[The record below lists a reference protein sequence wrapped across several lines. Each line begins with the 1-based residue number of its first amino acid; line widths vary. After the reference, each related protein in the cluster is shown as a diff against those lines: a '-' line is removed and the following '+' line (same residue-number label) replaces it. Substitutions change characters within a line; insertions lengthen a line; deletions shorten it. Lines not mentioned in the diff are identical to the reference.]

1 MGSID
6 DKRQLLFLHGY
17 LADKRC
23 FSYQYAYFEKNFEI
37 FALDLKGFGEN
48 ADMEYPYSLDDY
60 IMEVKEFC
68 YKKGVICPS
77 VIAHSFG
84 GRIAVKLSAL
94 EKEFFKKIVLTGS
107 AGLKPRFSIKKA
119 VKKTTYKVLRKFME
133 KEKLEFLFSS
143 DYNKLSGVMKD
154 SFSKI
159 VSEYLDDYLERITNQ
174 TLIVF
179 GSKDKETPI
188 YMAKRLKQKIKN
200 SSLKIF
206 EGAGHFCFID
216 KPLKFNMEVGEFLL
230 S

>member
-1 MGSID
+1 MDTDNETI
-6 DKRQLLFLHGY
+6 QT
-17 LADKRC
+17 
-23 FSYQYAYFEKNFEI
+23 
-37 FALDLKGFGEN
+37 KGTQ
-48 ADMEYPYSLDDY
+48 M
-60 IMEVKEFC
+60 
-68 YKKGVICPS
+68 
-77 VIAHSFG
+77 
-84 GRIAVKLSAL
+84 
-94 EKEFFKKIVLTGS
+94 T
-107 AGLKPRFSIKKA
+107 
-119 VKKTTYKVLRKFME
+119 

-143 DYNKLSGVMKD
+143 DYNKLNGVMKD